1 MQLYQQ
7 AQLCHPARA
16 AERRADVDFFELKA
30 FLQLGSTLHFARAAE
45 AVNLSPSA
53 LSRLIS
59 RLEDE
64 VGATLF
70 ERSSREVMLTAEG
83 KKFAAFAQSCLAGQE
98 ELLASF
104 ARTGDAVTGTLHVYA
119 SVTACYTIMPP
130 FIKKLAAKYP
140 GIHLSIETGDPAGAM
155 PAVREG
161 RAELAVAAIPD
172 VPADFF
178 DCIPVRT
185 SPLVFAASSSGPYVE
200 VSGSPQDIVSSV
212 PLILPK
218 AGLARERFDSWVRS
232 RNVTPMVAAETEGN
246 EANMALA
253 ALGLGIALVPRIVLE
268 NGPYREGFICHSAG
282 NALGGYD
289 IGFIQRT
296 RISGT
301 ESVRRLR
308 LAVTDILHN
317 TRWQDS
323 FGSDN

>member
-1 MQLYQQ
+1 M
-7 AQLCHPARA
+7 
-16 AERRADVDFFELKA
+16 DFFELRA
-30 FLQLGSTLHFARAAE
+30 FLQLSGTLHFARAAE

-53 LSRLIS
+53 LSRLVA
-59 RLEDE
+59 RLEE
-64 VGATLF
+64 ELGVTLF
-70 ERSSREVMLTAEG
+70 ERSSREVSLTEEG
-83 KKFAAFAQSCLAGQE
+83 RRFEAFAKSCLAGQE

-104 ARTGDAVTGTLHVYA
+104 ARAGDTVSGTLHVYA

-130 FIKKLAAKYP
+130 FIRRLSAKYP
-140 GIHLSIETGDPAGAM
+140 GIHLSVETGDPAGAM

-172 VPADFF
+172 TPPDFF
-178 DCIPVRT
+178 DCISVRT
-185 SPLVFAASSSGPYVE
+185 SPLVFAASCSGPYVE

-218 AGLARERFDSWVRS
+218 AGIARERFDSWVRS
-232 RNVTPMVAAETEGN
+232 RNVTPRVAAETEGN
-246 EANMALA
+246 EAIMALA
-253 ALGLGIALVPRIVLE
+253 ALGMGIALVPKIVLE

-301 ESVRRLR
+301 EGMRRMR

-317 TRWQDS
+317 TRWRDS
-323 FGSDN
+323 VGAEAEL